1 MRKTAVSFSILLTLV
16 LSLITA
22 TPANAA
28 GSPAPPTSVMISDND
43 CSTAVSLSWTKPLQA
58 VAGFRIHVYQ
68 TWGSPYQDT
77 ESGVYYWYS
86 VKTVDVIQASS
97 VQIDLPTST
106 EPYWFDIASV
116 TDFSAPFTGGSD
128 GRLLERSST
137 QSSGTQVT
145 LNHDYQIPAPSN
157 LVPRV
162 DLLTNVATFTWN
174 APSRNGAT
182 CDLPG
187 YNWHLL
193 PVHDPFY
200 RNFKFTNNWGGMPSS
215 SRSVSPK
222 FEPNVR
228 YNFCVWAVTSE
239 GSYYDYYNEERLS
252 PSSCTEIGTGTIAPS
267 APSFVT
273 SSTSGSSTTINWE
286 PPSSDGG
293 SPISGYRVA
302 RNGTDASNN
311 GPWSTVVGAGV
322 SSQTFTN
329 LRLDAPYSFTVQTI
343 TSAGTSPTAV
353 PGIYPDFHTVP
364 DAPVVT
370 SATTDRTARSA
381 TVTWADPYP
390 NAGQP
395 ITGYRVSRN
404 GTDAAGSGP
413 WSTVIPASS
422 RSQTFTNLAA
432 GSSYT
437 LTVRALVAGG
447 EGYTTST
454 VASFSTGALAPGT
467 PKIVGTAKVGA
478 TLTADPGTWSPAPV
492 AFSYQWKADGVAL
505 SGATARTYQPS
516 SATLGKKITVTVNGS
531 KTAYTTVSRTTAPT
545 AAVVAG
551 TMTSTTPTIT
561 GIPRVGVK
569 LTADPGSWGPAP
581 VVIAYQWKAD
591 GLALSGATASTYT
604 PSSATVGKVIT
615 VSVTGAKTGYASASR
630 TSGGTAAVAVG
641 LLTAPSPTVSGTAK
655 VGSTLT
661 AVTGAWGPSP
671 VALTYQWKANGVAIA
686 GATATSYKPTSTTVG
701 KKITVTVI
709 GKKTGYT
716 TSIRTS
722 APTAAVVR

>member
-1 MRKTAVSFSILLTLV
+1 MRKTAVSFSLLLTLV

-28 GSPAPPTSVMISDND
+28 ASPAPPTGVLISDND
-43 CSTAVSLSWTKPLQA
+43 CSTDISLSWSKPAQA
-58 VAGFRIHVYQ
+58 VAGYRIHVYRK
-68 TWGSPYQDT
+68 WDVDNPYSLRVVEVTQAT
-77 ESGVYYWYS
+77 S
-86 VKTVDVIQASS
+86 VK
-97 VQIDLPTST
+97 IDLPASIDD
-106 EPYWFDIASV
+106 YWFDIASV
-116 TDFSAPFTGGSD
+116 TDLSAPYTGGSD
-128 GRLLERSST
+128 GRLLEPSAT
-137 QSSGTQVT
+137 QSAGTQASF
-145 LNHDYQIPAPSN
+145 NHNYQISAPSN
-157 LVPRV
+157 LVSNV
-162 DLLTNVATFTWN
+162 DLITNTAQFTWS
-174 APSRNGAT
+174 APSRDGVT
-182 CDLPG
+182 CKFPG

-193 PVHDPFY
+193 PIHDPFL
-200 RNFKFTNNWGGMPSS
+200 RNSHFTNNWGAIPPSD
-215 SRSVSPK
+215 RSIKAK

-228 YNFCVWAVTSE
+228 YNFCVWAVNYE
-239 GSYYDYYNEERLS
+239 ESYYDYYNEGRLS
-252 PSSCTEIGTGTIAPS
+252 PSACRVVETGKILPS
-267 APSFVT
+267 SPSFVT
-273 SSTSGSSTTINWE
+273 RTTSGSSTTIIWE
-286 PPSSDGG
+286 PPTADGG
-293 SPISGYRVA
+293 SPITGYRVG
-302 RNGTDASNN
+302 RDGTDASGN
-311 GPWSTVVGAGV
+311 GAWSTVVSAETR
-322 SSQTFTN
+322 SQTFTN
-329 LRLDAPYSFTVQTI
+329 LRAGSPYSFTVQTI
-343 TSAGTSPTAV
+343 TAAGTSATAS
-353 PGIYPDFHTVP
+353 PGIYPQYHTVP

-370 SATTDRTARSA
+370 ASTTDQSARTA
-381 TVTWADPYP
+381 TITWTASH
-390 NAGQP
+390 AFEGQP

-447 EGYTTST
+447 EGYTRST

-516 SATLGKKITVTVNGS
+516 SATLGKKITVTVTGS
-531 KTAYTTVSRTTAPT
+531 KTAYTTASRTTAPT